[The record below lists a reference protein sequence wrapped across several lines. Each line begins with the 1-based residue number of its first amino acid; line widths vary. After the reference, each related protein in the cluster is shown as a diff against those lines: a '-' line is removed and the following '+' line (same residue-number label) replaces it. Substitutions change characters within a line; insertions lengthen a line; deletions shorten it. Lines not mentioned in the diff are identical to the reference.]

1 MSADEPAGRECVEL
15 DPRADVDR
23 VRDSTRPRLRDVEPA
38 PRVAWLPLLPR
49 RRGLEPPNACPD
61 QTATF
66 LQTDRSSLGRIL
78 TNPVLTESTMPRVL
92 VIHGA
97 GMNMRG
103 KVQVDIFGPMTLP
116 EYDERIRGYAKELG
130 VDVEIFHS
138 NIEGEIVNRLYTAND
153 QGFDAAIFNPA
164 AFGTGYPALVA
175 AISQVKFPT
184 IEVHISN
191 PIRRGPASQTAAVS
205 QSVVA
210 GFGIAGYAL
219 ALRGIRDM
227 VAAKK

>member
-1 MSADEPAGRECVEL
+1 
-15 DPRADVDR
+15 
-23 VRDSTRPRLRDVEPA
+23 
-38 PRVAWLPLLPR
+38 
-49 RRGLEPPNACPD
+49 
-61 QTATF
+61 
-66 LQTDRSSLGRIL
+66 
-78 TNPVLTESTMPRVL
+78 MPKIL

-103 KVQVDIFGPMTLP
+103 KVQLDVFGPMTLP
-116 EYDERIRGYAKELG
+116 EYDERIRGYAAELG
-130 VDVEIFHS
+130 VEIEIFHS
-138 NIEGEIVNRLYTAND
+138 NVEGEVVNRFYTAND

-175 AISQVKFPT
+175 AIAQVMFPT
-184 IEVHISN
+184 TEVHISN

-227 VAAKK
+227 LAAKE

>member
-1 MSADEPAGRECVEL
+1 
-15 DPRADVDR
+15 
-23 VRDSTRPRLRDVEPA
+23 
-38 PRVAWLPLLPR
+38 
-49 RRGLEPPNACPD
+49 
-61 QTATF
+61 
-66 LQTDRSSLGRIL
+66 
-78 TNPVLTESTMPRVL
+78 MPRIL

-103 KVQVDIFGPMTLP
+103 KVQLDVFGPMTLP
-116 EYDERIRGYAKELG
+116 QYDERIRDYAKELG
-130 VDVEIFHS
+130 VEIEIFHS
-138 NIEGEIVNRLYTAND
+138 NIEGEIVNKLYAAND

-175 AISQVKFPT
+175 ALSQVKFPT

-205 QSVVA
+205 QGIVA
-210 GFGIAGYAL
+210 GFAVAGYFL

-227 VAAKK
+227 LTAQK

>member
-1 MSADEPAGRECVEL
+1 
-15 DPRADVDR
+15 
-23 VRDSTRPRLRDVEPA
+23 
-38 PRVAWLPLLPR
+38 
-49 RRGLEPPNACPD
+49 
-61 QTATF
+61 
-66 LQTDRSSLGRIL
+66 
-78 TNPVLTESTMPRVL
+78 MPRVL
-92 VIHGA
+92 VVHGA

-103 KVQVDIFGPMTLP
+103 KVQIEIFGPMTLS

-130 VDVEIFHS
+130 IDVEIFHS
-138 NIEGEIVNRLYTAND
+138 NIEGEVVNRLYAAND

-164 AFGTGYPALVA
+164 AFGSGYPVLVA
-175 AISQVKFPT
+175 ALSQVKFPT

-205 QSVVA
+205 QSIVA

-227 VAAKK
+227 VAARK

>member
-1 MSADEPAGRECVEL
+1 
-15 DPRADVDR
+15 
-23 VRDSTRPRLRDVEPA
+23 
-38 PRVAWLPLLPR
+38 
-49 RRGLEPPNACPD
+49 
-61 QTATF
+61 
-66 LQTDRSSLGRIL
+66 
-78 TNPVLTESTMPRVL
+78 MPKVL

-103 KVQVDIFGPMTLP
+103 KVQLDIFGPMTLP
-116 EYDERIRGYAKELG
+116 QYDDQIRSYAKELG

-138 NIEGEIVNRLYTAND
+138 NIEGEIVNRLYKAND
-153 QGFDAAIFNPA
+153 EGFDAAIFNPA

-175 AISQVKFPT
+175 AIAQVKFPT